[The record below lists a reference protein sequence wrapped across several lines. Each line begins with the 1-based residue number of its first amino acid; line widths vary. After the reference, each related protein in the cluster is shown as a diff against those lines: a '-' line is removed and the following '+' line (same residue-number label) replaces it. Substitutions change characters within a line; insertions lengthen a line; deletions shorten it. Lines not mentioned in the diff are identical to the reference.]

1 MPVDGAE
8 RGAHLAERFA
18 EVRRKFFILRR
29 KLRELG
35 GPSEAEA
42 RDLARL
48 EQKLRSAEPK
58 IAALASAP
66 APEVAAAAPA
76 PEVAAAG
83 TATDAGAGAADA
95 AAEAERLARQRA
107 RAALLSSLRRRVEDV
122 MRELDA

>member
-1 MPVDGAE
+1 MSVDGAE

-48 EQKLRSAEPK
+48 EQKLRGAEPK
-58 IAALASAP
+58 IAALA
-66 APEVAAAAPA
+66 AAPA
-76 PEVAAAG
+76 PEAAAASA
-83 TATDAGAGAADA
+83 ATDAGAGAADA

-107 RAALLSSLRRRVEDV
+107 RAASLSSLRRRVEDV